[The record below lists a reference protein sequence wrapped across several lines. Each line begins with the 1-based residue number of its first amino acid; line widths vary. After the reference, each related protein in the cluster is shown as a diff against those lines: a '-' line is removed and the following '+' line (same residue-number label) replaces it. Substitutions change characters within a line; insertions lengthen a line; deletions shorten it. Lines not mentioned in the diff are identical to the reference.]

1 MTAFG
6 GFGGDG
12 SHAVDEVCILASLI
26 GLWGMQDTDAM
37 RTRQHETDDD
47 LHFYGLVH
55 SGFGA

>member
-1 MTAFG
+1 MV
-6 GFGGDG
+6 
-12 SHAVDEVCILASLI
+12 SHAVDEVCISVSLI

-55 SGFGA
+55 LGLVHR